1 MLYFVLAA
9 GALLLALVF
18 QLASMLRLTIP
29 LLYALLLP
37 VIFPDW
43 YHAHQ
48 GLGDG
53 IFFVLLG
60 FVALSWAVTLVRRIR
75 G

>member
-37 VIFPDW
+37 VLLPDW

-48 GLGDG
+48 RLGDG